1 MPYHALMGGLPAP
14 ARPPRRPGLLLALAA
29 LLVLG
34 ILLLAAGG
42 CASAREG
49 VDAYRATHQPVLS
62 LEIAGGRL
70 CLCAGI
76 EKTGAPAEIETR
88 EGGPRLPLRLLR
100 PPASDMNTADENP
113 YDALAARLEGATRT
127 IPRILAWLW
136 GLLAGAFV
144 CGLWVALVD
153 YRQGRTEEKVEE
165 LRREDTLAD
174 LRLRSIETAAAAS
187 AAKLDAIN
195 ETLTRIDRRLNP

>member
-1 MPYHALMGGLPAP
+1 MPPNLKRAGRFPRTAASQQRNAENTMKILELLKGGLAS
-14 ARPPRRPGLLLALAA
+14 AASAYAVKVSAEKRDALARSAGDA
-29 LLVLG
+29 LGDLVFKSG
-34 ILLLAAGG
+34 TI
-42 CASAREG
+42 
-49 VDAYRATHQPVLS
+49 P
-62 LEIAGGRL
+62 
-70 CLCAGI
+70 
-76 EKTGAPAEIETR
+76 
-88 EGGPRLPLRLLR
+88 
-100 PPASDMNTADENP
+100 ENP

-165 LRREDTLAD
+165 LRREDSLAD
-174 LRLRSIETAAAAS
+174 LRLRGIETAAAAT